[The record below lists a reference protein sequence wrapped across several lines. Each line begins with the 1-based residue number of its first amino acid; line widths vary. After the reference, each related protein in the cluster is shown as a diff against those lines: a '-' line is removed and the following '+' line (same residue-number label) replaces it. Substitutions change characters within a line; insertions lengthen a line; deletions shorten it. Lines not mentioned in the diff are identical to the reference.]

1 MIRAQLRFRRFSF
14 TLKVTLW
21 PVHASQHM
29 KTITYHM
36 VELYFITIVDLSFNS
51 QRLLQENPTTLHQES
66 KNCKLDLL
74 SALWMFHLGVYKLFT
89 VCLY

>member
-51 QRLLQENPTTLHQES
+51 QCLLQENPTTLHQES